1 MTITVEDGSQV
12 TNSNSYV
19 SENELTAYATARGVT
34 PSTDLEQLIIKSMDY
49 LEGLSFT
56 GYKADKDQS
65 LQWPRGSVVI
75 DGYYVDIDSIP
86 QELKDAQMATCLE
99 IEAGNDPL
107 STIKQEKQS
116 VTVGPISTT
125 YKTGSSASPISRTI
139 NTQLRKLLSSG
150 GSGFSVNR

>member
-1 MTITVEDGSQV
+1 MTVTVEDGSQV
-12 TNSNSYV
+12 ANSNSYV

-56 GYKADKDQS
+56 GYKANKTQS
-65 LQWPRGSVVI
+65 LQWPRGSVII

-139 NTQLRKLLSSG
+139 NTPLRQLLSSG
-150 GSGFSVNR
+150 GAGFSVNR